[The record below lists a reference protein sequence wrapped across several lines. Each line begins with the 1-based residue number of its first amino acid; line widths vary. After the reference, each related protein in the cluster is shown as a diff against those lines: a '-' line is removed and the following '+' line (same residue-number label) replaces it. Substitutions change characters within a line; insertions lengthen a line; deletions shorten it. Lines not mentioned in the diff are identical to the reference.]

1 VGSSTLETHKLIG
14 GLGKTQILS
23 CPPLFQREMENRM
36 KIGHVLLLVGLM
48 LVVIYAS
55 NNFAP
60 LKNIVG

>member
-1 VGSSTLETHKLIG
+1 LLIRG
-14 GLGKTQILS
+14 AEALKTS
-23 CPPLFQREMENRM
+23 APLFSARREHLV

-48 LVVIYAS
+48 LVVVYAS

>member
-1 VGSSTLETHKLIG
+1 V
-14 GLGKTQILS
+14 
-23 CPPLFQREMENRM
+23 
-36 KIGHVLLLVGLM
+36 KIGHILLLVGLM